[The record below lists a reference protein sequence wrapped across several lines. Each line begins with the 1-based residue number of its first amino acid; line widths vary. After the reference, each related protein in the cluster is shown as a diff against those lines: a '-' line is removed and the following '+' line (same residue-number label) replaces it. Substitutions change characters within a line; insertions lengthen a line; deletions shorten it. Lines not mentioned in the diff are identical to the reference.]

1 MLPGFRF
8 LFAAIVLCFSILVF
22 GLGAAALL
30 RAAHEEFASK
40 PSWRGTPETM
50 FAQQSEAS
58 RPVLAL
64 LQVEPESKEPATD
77 AVKEPAG
84 EPVAPQRQDDTSSAA
99 ASPEP
104 VASPSPAPETQ
115 QVAAQSAPENQS
127 QKPGVPNTL
136 ETPTQKTTALNTPEE
151 TPQAT
156 AKSEPALP
164 ESAKTEDVKAASS
177 LGEARATVEQPSS
190 SPPEAQPTE
199 RETTVAASEDPTPKA
214 VEPSPAP
221 SEPKNTPA
229 PAPQADPPQADPIGA
244 KIAALGGSPEAT
256 DAQEPP
262 KAANRAATAGP
273 DKNAIRKRTLA
284 RRTKQR
290 RRLAQR
296 ARVTIQ
302 HAAVQ
307 PVQPVQ
313 QVQQVQQP
321 FLAPFVMEPG
331 PNTQTH

>member
-64 LQVEPESKEPATD
+64 LQIEPERKEPATD
-77 AVKEPAG
+77 AAKQPIG
-84 EPVAPQRQDDTSSAA
+84 EPVVPQPPQDDTSSAA

-115 QVAAQSAPENQS
+115 QAAAQSAPENQS
-127 QKPGVPNTL
+127 QKPTAL
-136 ETPTQKTTALNTPEE
+136 ETQGQETTALNTPE
-151 TPQAT
+151 QAPPAV

-164 ESAKTEDVKAASS
+164 EPAKTDDVKASS
-177 LGEARATVEQPSS
+177 SAAEAQATFEQPSS
-190 SPPEAQPTE
+190 LPPGTRPSE
-199 RETTVAASEDPTPKA
+199 RETTVAASEDTTPKA
-214 VEPSPAP
+214 VGPSPAP
-221 SEPKNTPA
+221 PEPMNAQA
-229 PAPQADPPQADPIGA
+229 PAPQADPPQVDPIAA

-256 DAQEPP
+256 DAREAP
-262 KAANRAATAGP
+262 KAANRAANAGP
-273 DKNAIRKRTLA
+273 DKNAIRKRLLA
-284 RRTKQR
+284 RRTKER

-296 ARVTIQ
+296 ARVTQ

-307 PVQPVQ
+307 
-313 QVQQVQQP
+313 QVQQLQQP
-321 FLAPFVMEPG
+321 FPAPFVTEPG